1 MENLIVFRGL
11 PQACWKLT
19 SNLQLDTGH
28 PQLMQR
34 ASDSFVFSE
43 RRVAFDLQVFLPFH
57 PRCMAL
63 LELGPGR
70 SMPLSLSLAAPCP
83 DPAPVPA
90 VRMCGPSAVTLHS
103 LQWGVGM
110 PD

>member
-1 MENLIVFRGL
+1 
-11 PQACWKLT
+11 
-19 SNLQLDTGH
+19 
-28 PQLMQR
+28 
-34 ASDSFVFSE
+34 
-43 RRVAFDLQVFLPFH
+43 
-57 PRCMAL
+57 MAL